1 MTDLPY
7 TYTEPNGDSLRMFS
21 DGPDLVVTV
30 RQDGG
35 ARTVVVPREETPN
48 LARAVLAAAGDTGHV
63 VISQARLAELNDRI
77 ACSDTHV
84 ANAARSMRE
93 RAAEAALDDPT
104 ADYDIRRQIRA
115 LPLLPDDDTT
125 PVYESDVESR
135 LSALESL
142 ASDQAD
148 ALEAQSQLI
157 DTLRTKSQEAK
168 AAGIPTRPYNA
179 WTDG

>member
-7 TYTEPNGDSLRMFS
+7 TYTDRDGSELRIGRGYCTAS
-21 DGPDLVVTV
+21 DRTNHKTV
-30 RQDGG
+30 SVDTPTG
-35 ARTVVVPREETPN
+35 ADAVD
-48 LARAVLAAAGDTGHV
+48 LARAVLAGDTGHV

-77 ACSDTHV
+77 AYSDTHV

-157 DTLRTKSQEAK
+157 DTLRTKSQETK

>member
-7 TYTEPNGDSLRMFS
+7 TYTDPDDDSIAVGV
-21 DGPDLVVTV
+21 DHLVTTSGTV
-30 RQDGG
+30 RTPTG
-35 ARTVVVPREETPN
+35 ADAAAF
-48 LARAVLAAAGDTGHV
+48 ARAVLAAAGDTGHIV
-63 VISQARLAELNDRI
+63 VSNAEMARWVYENRDECI
-77 ACSDTHV
+77 
-84 ANAARSMRE
+84 RSMRE
-93 RAAEAALDDPT
+93 RAAEV
-104 ADYDIRRQIRA
+104 ADQPAEWSRLETPAERIRA
-115 LPLLPDDDTT
+115 LPLLPDGDTT

>member
-48 LARAVLAAAGDTGHV
+48 LARAVLAAAGDTGHEV
-63 VISQARLAELNDRI
+63 LSVEEIGQIIEDSTAI
-77 ACSDTHV
+77 G
-84 ANAARSMRE
+84 ARSMQE
-93 RAAEAALDDPT
+93 RAAACAEDDPT